1 MGEVKRIFN
10 QAKIDRDV
18 DARML
23 PPGSYRDAL
32 NVNVGESEGGDV
44 GAVENL
50 KGNEEIAGQTTI
62 VGTTIGSVR
71 DPNNDKIYWFNK
83 GTTTD
88 AIYEYDETTGNVS
101 PILVD
106 EVGREKI
113 KPQCAPELR
122 PFLDLTPDDPNMRPS
137 INIVFT
143 PPIGGCTSASAF
155 NYNAAAEFDNGTCI
169 ARVYGCQDPSA
180 LNYVAGANTAT
191 ACTYAPPPPTN
202 NITVSISGD
211 GTFGDAASPVTLTAT
226 AGTATGT
233 VSFLWST
240 GETTST
246 ISVSG
251 AGATIAGSVT
261 ATDDNGSAT
270 DTYSVTFSTAPI
282 VTWSLSASTAGGV
295 TNSSVSGG
303 IGGEQGI
310 QGTAEGISFQST
322 ISPSSGFQWS
332 GTAPTFTISGLP
344 AGVTAGAVV
353 GGTSGTNAASVTV
366 SGTWNPT
373 ANVAITV
380 TWTGGG
386 IEAIPVLNTIISFG
400 SDTQISTITPQ
411 IGPNVG
417 IISFTAFHWG
427 IIMTPVQIHNERKD
441 YTAVLSIVVRRG
453 STVIYQDLNRLQGLG
468 AMLVPPINVR
478 NSQVTQGVAV
488 TRPVGENT
496 STGNTGFYRNGDV
509 ATLTVHSVT
518 EDYPRITDNSPGGTT
533 TSSLTVSGLT
543 N

>member
-143 PPIGGCTSASAF
+143 PPVGGCTSTSAF

-251 AGATIAGSVT
+251 TGATIAGSVT

-270 DTYSVTFSTAPI
+270 DTYSVTFSTTPV

-303 IGGEQGI
+303 IGGEQGT
-310 QGTAEGISFQST
+310 QGTTEGISFQST

-386 IEAIPVLNTIISFG
+386 IEAEDLTGGRIPMGFPTFNTFPLNTIGVSQYFG
-400 SDTQISTITPQ
+400 VAITGGNLPITFTATSRRPDIIQINGQTGGTDSSANFSITPLQ
-411 IGPNVG
+411 SGVSVIVD
-417 IISFTAFHWG
+417 ISFTDALGFNRAESLLNFMG
-427 IIMTPVQIHNERKD
+427 VPLTPQQ
-441 YTAVLSIVVRRG
+441 VL
-453 STVIYQDLNRLQGLG
+453 D
-468 AMLVPPINVR
+468 IN
-478 NSQVTQGVAV
+478 
-488 TRPVGENT
+488 
-496 STGNTGFYRNGDV
+496 NGDV
-509 ATLTVHSVT
+509 GIAFRH
-518 EDYPRITDNSPGGTT
+518 DA
-533 TSSLTVSGLT
+533 
-543 N
+543 

>member
-137 INIVFT
+137 INIVFN
-143 PPIGGCTSASAF
+143 PPVGGCTNTGAF

-169 ARVYGCQDPSA
+169 ARVYGCQDPTA
-180 LNYVAGANTAT
+180 LNYVPGANTPT
-191 ACTYAPPPPTN
+191 ACTYAPPPPPPN

-226 AGTATGT
+226 AGAATGT

-240 GETTST
+240 GETTSS

-251 AGATIAGSVT
+251 AGTTITGSVT

-270 DTYSVTFSTAPI
+270 DTYSVSFSTAPVI
-282 VTWSLSASTAGGV
+282 TWSLSASTAGGV

-303 IGGEQGI
+303 IGSEQGT
-310 QGTAEGISFQST
+310 QGTTEPISFQST

-353 GGTSGTNAASVTV
+353 GGTTGTNAASVTV

-373 ANVAITV
+373 ANVTITV

-386 IEAIPVLNTIISFG
+386 IEAVPAVPVLNTLISFDAAQTEVNT
-400 SDTQISTITPQ
+400 STPQ
-411 IGPNVG
+411 IGPNAG
-417 IISFTAFHWG
+417 ITSFTSFHWS
-427 IIMTPVQIHNERKD
+427 IIMTPVPAPTERKD
-441 YTAVLSIVVRRG
+441 YTAILSVVVRRG
-453 STVIYQDLNRLQGLG
+453 ATVIFQALNRSQGLG
-468 AMLVPPINVR
+468 AIIPPETSESQPYSIVR
-478 NSQVTQGVAV
+478 PT
-488 TRPVGENT
+488 GEDS

-509 ATLTVHSVT
+509 ATLTVHSIN
-518 EDYPRITDNSPGGTT
+518 EQFGPTDNSPGGTT
-533 TSSLTVSGLT
+533 TSSLTISGLG
-543 N
+543 

>member
-50 KGNEEIAGQTTI
+50 KGNEEIAGQVTI

-137 INIVFT
+137 MNILFT

-226 AGTATGT
+226 AGTPTGT

-251 AGATIAGSVT
+251 TGATIAGSVT

-270 DTYSVTFSTAPI
+270 DTYSVTFSTAPV
-282 VTWSLSASTAGGV
+282 VTWNLSASTAGGV

-303 IGGEQGI
+303 IGNEQGT

-373 ANVAITV
+373 ADITIIV

-386 IEAIPVLNTIISFG
+386 IEAVPVSQGALNFNFTSCQIITCHYRNTVPIQDGFCIYTRIPFNTSFNWVSAG
-400 SDTQISTITPQ
+400 SGFANGNS
-411 IGPNVG
+411 
-417 IISFTAFHWG
+417 
-427 IIMTPVQIHNERKD
+427 
-441 YTAVLSIVVRRG
+441 G
-453 STVIYQDLNRLQGLG
+453 STVYHVELYQQDSGTCGDNGIGQPNGTLISRTAIPQGGTDG
-468 AMLVPPINVR
+468 ACDN
-478 NSQVTQGVAV
+478 NAGADNTAV
-488 TRPVGENT
+488 CG
-496 STGNTGFYRNGDV
+496 TGF
-509 ATLTVHSVT
+509 TVTGS
-518 EDYPRITDNSPGGTT
+518 
-533 TSSLTVSGLT
+533 
-543 N
+543 